1 MPLAGLTHGTV
12 HVCSV
17 RAGLRTRISSKA
29 VRSMTSELGWPHG
42 NIHFSSKTRTE
53 KTQQIP
59 LAHTRLVLLLA
70 AIGLE
75 VACSL
80 CLVFWVLAR
89 SLSSAVKRHCQL
101 YFSNLSVLLTTL
113 SEAQRESSGKPKDAL
128 VTRRPSLSAPCT
140 GAHGAPQTHGG
151 SCSLWFDEYISRA
164 RANHSMID
172 VAAHTCLC

>member
-1 MPLAGLTHGTV
+1 MASREYTFFFKDANRKNATNPPSAHPIGSLARCDRPGSG
-12 HVCSV
+12 
-17 RAGLRTRISSKA
+17 
-29 VRSMTSELGWPHG
+29 
-42 NIHFSSKTRTE
+42 
-53 KTQQIP
+53 
-59 LAHTRLVLLLA
+59 LLA
-70 AIGLE
+70 VFGL
-75 VACSL
+75 
-80 CLVFWVLAR
+80 LAR